1 MNIVTC
7 AIPCDSTGLVEH
19 MLSYLCRLNADS
31 LSFTDHQKADVCMG
45 VVRRLL
51 GLSGYVMGA
60 SDTNGAIIPPVH
72 DHALPIKPQPQ
83 WRNSSISQYKAN
95 DPQWLHFSLQSEN
108 ILSPPAPYLQLLKCL
123 YLSSILL
130 RLTRYLFFSTH
141 QRASPPLFVVHHSPV
156 TLITIARS
164 YLHSSRRHN
173 CVQTARSFLR
183 TPPLSPPHL
192 RIATQHKQ
200 EGSARCPWFLL
211 VLMLSLDD

>member
-72 DHALPIKPQPQ
+72 ERDVRQ
-83 WRNSSISQYKAN
+83 NSDKIQTKFIS
-95 DPQWLHFSLQSEN
+95 
-108 ILSPPAPYLQLLKCL
+108 
-123 YLSSILL
+123 
-130 RLTRYLFFSTH
+130 H
-141 QRASPPLFVVHHSPV
+141 QR
-156 TLITIARS
+156 
-164 YLHSSRRHN
+164 
-173 CVQTARSFLR
+173 
-183 TPPLSPPHL
+183 
-192 RIATQHKQ
+192 
-200 EGSARCPWFLL
+200 
-211 VLMLSLDD
+211 